1 MVISILFL
9 PPFLEYLLINCLFF
23 LPVFLLLCWVLL
35 QQDSQVTSHRYWV
48 CWYRFFLFCGT
59 HLQPKMICFHLFF
72 FTNSSILSLS
82 LSLSPL
88 SSQHLNRHQGL
99 AIRGNWLAETR
110 PFPTPSPL
118 LPPQLLNHPYCHSP
132 SSTSWTPLP
141 APSPRESRSRCLPPL
156 PLHARC
162 AWVLPRLMLL
172 CWLAGKLAVVALF
185 LWNKCLVKS

>member
-82 LSLSPL
+82 LSLSLLCLPNTSTDIKDLLFVATDSQKLDL
-88 SSQHLNRHQGL
+88 SPHRH
-99 AIRGNWLAETR
+99 
-110 PFPTPSPL
+110 
-118 LPPQLLNHPYCHSP
+118 HYCHHSF
-132 SSTSWTPLP
+132 STTLTATPLP
-141 APSPRESRSRCLPPL
+141 PPPGPRYLLHHRGKAAPAASPLSLSTPD
-156 PLHARC
+156 
-162 AWVLPRLMLL
+162 VL
-172 CWLAGKLAVVALF
+172 GSF
-185 LWNKCLVKS
+185 HD